1 MTRRALVL
9 ACLLFSTPAAAA
21 DDAKLAA
28 EALFA
33 EGRQLMD
40 AGKLEEACAKFEQ
53 SEKLDSAPGTLLNLG
68 ECHEKRGKTASAWAA
83 FRRAAAA
90 ANAKGQTER
99 GAFARDRAAR
109 LEPDL
114 AKLSIVVPDEA
125 RVSGLVISRDG
136 RSVDATLWGTAV
148 PVDPG
153 RASIEARAPGRQSF
167 RRALDVAAGKSETL
181 VLPVLAPRDTGT
193 GPDTEATSSSGGSSR
208 TLGIVLVGVGAVGL
222 GVSTF
227 FGFRARSKYQ
237 DSKQHC
243 LSSDENQCEPQ
254 GIELRDEAR
263 TSGNV
268 ATISGLFGLAAV
280 TAGAI
285 VYLTAPS
292 SEERSARRI
301 WIAPEVDRRGG
312 GLHVTTVW

>member
-1 MTRRALVL
+1 MMRRTLVL

-21 DDAKLAA
+21 DDAKIAA

-40 AGKLEEACAKFEQ
+40 AGKLEQACAKFEQ

-68 ECHEKRGKTASAWAA
+68 ECYEKRGKTASAWTA

-99 GAFARDRAAR
+99 SGFARDRAAR
-109 LEPDL
+109 LEPEL
-114 AKLSIVVPDEA
+114 AKLSILVPEEA

-136 RSVDATLWGTAV
+136 RNVGGALWGTAV

-153 RASIEARAPGRQSF
+153 RVRIEARAPGRQSF
-167 RRALDVAAGKSETL
+167 LRVLEVGAGKSETL
-181 VLPVLAPRDTGT
+181 TLPVLRPEAGAGREA
-193 GPDTEATSSSGGSSR
+193 EATPTSGDSSR

-285 VYLTAPS
+285 VYFTAPS

-312 GLHVTTVW
+312 GVHMTTVW